1 MTEYLVLVQYES
13 LAVTLPS
20 KYNNEDNSAI
30 FVNEGT
36 H

>member
-13 LAVTLPS
+13 LAVMPAN
-20 KYNNEDNSAI
+20 KYNKEDNYAI